1 MMLMA
6 DYAHRETALE
16 IRQDDDGYSLQL
28 RADLAELVHILIP
41 LNLSAAT
48 LRTLAAVAL
57 KATHPPSRTGG
68 PAGFGSL

>member
-41 LNLSAAT
+41 SIWAPPPCAPWLPLPSSNPSAKP
-48 LRTLAAVAL
+48 RW
-57 KATHPPSRTGG
+57 
-68 PAGFGSL
+68 